1 MKITFLGTGTSQG
14 VPVIGCKCDVCMSLD
29 YRDKRLRTSIHIAY
43 GGKSFVFDTGPDFRQ
58 QMLRADID
66 TLDAVIFTHE
76 HKDHTAGMDDV
87 RAFNFRQKRDMP
99 VYAHERVIK
108 QLRQEFSYVFSE
120 NKYPGVPRIQVHE
133 ITGEPFEAQGVSFMP
148 IQVMHYKL
156 PVYGYRI
163 ADFSYITDAN
173 YISEEEKEKI
183 KGSKVLVL
191 NALQQE
197 SHISHYNL
205 EEAIAIAEEIGAD
218 KTYFLHISHKMGQH
232 SEISRILPE
241 GIELAHDGLKIEL

>member
-1 MKITFLGTGTSQG
+1 
-14 VPVIGCKCDVCMSLD
+14 MSLD

-43 GGKSFVFDTGPDFRQ
+43 RDKSFVFDTGPDFRQ
-58 QMLRADID
+58 QMLRANID

-197 SHISHYNL
+197 PHISHYNL
-205 EEAIAIAEEIGAD
+205 EEAIAIAEEIGAE
-218 KTYFLHISHKMGQH
+218 KTYFLHISHRMGQH
-232 SEISRILPE
+232 AEISRILPE